1 MEFYKLKFK
10 GMAKLVLV
18 IVIKVNNCTK
28 IQRLMERNSLE
39 YQAL

>member
-1 MEFYKLKFK
+1 MEFYLLKFK

-18 IVIKVNNCTK
+18 TVIKVNNCIRT
-28 IQRLMERNSLE
+28 QRIVEHNSLE